1 MEDEVL
7 RLSQVN
13 LPLQTLLPDL
23 KDELTEVLNLTGV
36 PLALKHHLVEQRP
49 VVPRLWIILLRRLT
63 LGLLWLGVHLHR
75 LFREVDHDRLLGF
88 LVSWRS
94 RLSGLSQR

>member
-1 MEDEVL
+1 
-7 RLSQVN
+7 
-13 LPLQTLLPDL
+13 
-23 KDELTEVLNLTGV
+23 
-36 PLALKHHLVEQRP
+36 
-49 VVPRLWIILLRRLT
+49 LLRRLT